1 MQFFIFY
8 YLIIL
13 FGIYYSFIVNMSL
26 KKLMND
32 IRLNIGNLVLL

>member
-1 MQFFIFY
+1 MQFLIFY